1 MPNIVT
7 NDLNS
12 LAKLKPLPEN
22 MGVCVLRC
30 VCVWVG
36 VCVCSGQTTNGKSKR
51 FGDLRFF
58 LLLVAERGVKEKR
71 EWER

>member
-1 MPNIVT
+1 MPNIET

-12 LAKLKPLPEN
+12 LAKLKALPEN
-22 MGVCVLRC
+22 MGVCVC
-30 VCVWVG
+30 VEVCVLVG
-36 VCVCSGQTTNGKSKR
+36 VYVCSGQTTNGKSKR

-58 LLLVAERGVKEKR
+58 LLLAAERGVKEKR